1 MCVEGGDTRMTTRV
15 EGLEFMA
22 LVTGETFV
30 TVENYARVMTAVQV
44 PAPYNT
50 TLGRGRRYARLS
62 VEWLCSTFLAQMLG
76 DPKNAAERVP
86 MCGDSHLYE
95 TRLIWRQTKVDGNLL
110 DFTAPRTEISFEK
123 AAPSTEAWLG
133 GTVFKT
139 LVKLVTSVAYDWN
152 GPLHKDLH
160 AGFKLTISTGKVF
173 WAELE
178 LLHEKA
184 TDGGNWWIS
193 SRYAQ
198 ERTPAEVAAVLSPSS
213 ITPIQRQAV
222 IGVEHIQMLA
232 ALYAGT
238 LKHESVLLPVTP
250 FSLAPAPAGADAE
263 TKNAGSLPGEPAP
276 SDCQSFAHATDD
288 SSMHTQTNG
297 VNNRG
302 SNPGVCV
309 SSSGKRVRAGS
320 ATNNRRRQHALAPY
334 HHAPA

>member
-1 MCVEGGDTRMTTRV
+1 MTTRV

-30 TVENYARVMTAVQV
+30 TVENYARVMTAPQV

-50 TLGRGRRYARLS
+50 TLGRGNRYARLKA
-62 VEWLCSTFLAQMLG
+62 EWLCSTFLAQVLG

-86 MCGDSHLYE
+86 ASGDARLYE
-95 TRLIWRQTKVDGNLL
+95 TRLVWRQTKVDGNALN
-110 DFTAPRTEISFEK
+110 FMAPRTEIRFDK

-133 GTVFKT
+133 GTVFET
-139 LVKLVTSVAYDWN
+139 LIKLVTVVACDWN

-160 AGFKLTISTGKVF
+160 AGFKLTINTGKAF

-178 LLHEKA
+178 LFYERA
-184 TDGGNWWIS
+184 ADGGSWWIS
-193 SRYAQ
+193 SKYAQ
-198 ERTPAEVAAVLSPSS
+198 ERSLIEVDAALSPSS

-238 LKHESVLLPVTP
+238 LKHEGVLPLAAPSDT
-250 FSLAPAPAGADAE
+250 APAPAEADAE
-263 TKNAGSLPGEPAP
+263 TKNAGSLPGGPAP
-276 SDCQSFAHATDD
+276 SECQSSTDAADD
-288 SSMHTQTNG
+288 SNTQPRTNG
-297 VNNRG
+297 LDNRG
-302 SNPGVCV
+302 YKPGVCV
-309 SSSGKRVRAGS
+309 SSSGKSVRAGS
-320 ATNNRRRQHALAPY
+320 ATSNRRRQHALAPY